1 MYINKFKFDI
11 SPCITYYVQY
21 PTMETKTST
30 EHDATLVFKKLQ
42 ILYTYSQHRSV
53 DKSFNT
59 LLKEASIWDDDCKY
73 ALSHT
78 QELDIKKLL

>member
-11 SPCITYYVQY
+11 PPCITYYVQY
-21 PTMETKTST
+21 ITMETKTST

-42 ILYTYSQHRSV
+42 ILYIYSQKTPKTFSQ
-53 DKSFNT
+53 
-59 LLKEASIWDDDCKY
+59 LLCEASTWDIDCEY

-78 QELDIKKLL
+78 EEFDIKKLL